1 MKVSP
6 VEQDTIDCE
15 YSKNQN
21 QKNNFIKEIHIM
33 QFLVQTLQYFSK
45 NLELFFCVAENM
57 KKLP

>member
-15 YSKNQN
+15 YSKIQN

-33 QFLVQTLQYFSK
+33 QFFSADATIFK
-45 NLELFFCVAENM
+45 RKQL
-57 KKLP
+57 KI